1 LYAIYEVKDTF
12 RLPPEQF
19 NKNIEEVAAGILQK
33 KYEGTIDKQLGVVVA
48 VFNIRNI
55 SDGAIYAGD
64 PATHHN
70 VGFDLLA
77 FMPYPEEVVAG
88 EVTELVEFGAFIRI
102 GPMEG
107 LVHVSQVTNEFL
119 SFDKKTPAFVSKKSG
134 RSLKRGDVVFAKIST
149 VSMKNTVKDSK
160 IALTMRPEGLGKE
173 EWQRENERMRSKTQG
188 GGQTRR
194 RSEKK
199 EKKA

>member
-1 LYAIYEVKDTF
+1 VIVLYAIYVVKDKF

-19 NKNIEEVAAGILQK
+19 DKNIEDVAAEILQR
-33 KYEGTIDKQLGVVVA
+33 KYEGTIDKQLGVIVA
-48 VFNIRNI
+48 VFNTRGI

-70 VGFDLLA
+70 VEFDMLTYL
-77 FMPYPEEVVAG
+77 PYPEEIIAG
-88 EVTELVEFGAFIRI
+88 EVTEIVEFGAFVRI

-119 SFDKKTPAFVSKKSG
+119 SRKSG
-134 RSLKRGDVVFAKIST
+134 RSLKRGDAVFAKIST

-160 IALTMRPEGLGKE
+160 IALTMRPDGLGKE
-173 EWQRENERMRSKTQG
+173 EWQRENERMKYKTQSRP
-188 GGQTRR
+188 RR
-194 RSEKK
+194 RSQKS

>member
-1 LYAIYEVKDTF
+1 MYAIYEVKDTF

-19 NKNIEEVAAGILQK
+19 NKNIEEVAADILQR
-33 KYEGTIDKQLGVVVA
+33 KYEGSIDKQLGVVVA
-48 VFNIRNI
+48 VYNIRGI

-70 VGFDLLA
+70 VSFDLLA
-77 FMPYPEEVVAG
+77 YMPYPEEIIAG

-119 SFDKKTPAFVSKKSG
+119 TFDKKQPAFVSRKSG
-134 RSLKRGDVVFAKIST
+134 RSLKRGDIVFAKIST

-160 IALTMRPEGLGKE
+160 IALTMRPDGLGKE
-173 EWQRENERMRSKTQG
+173 EWQRENERMKSRG
-188 GGQTRR
+188 APGQTRR

>member
-1 LYAIYEVKDTF
+1 MYAIYAVKDTF

-19 NKNIEEVAAGILQK
+19 NKDIAEVAAEILQR
-33 KYEGTIDKQLGVVVA
+33 KYEGTIDKQIGVVVA
-48 VFNIRNI
+48 VFNIRDI

-70 VGFDLLA
+70 AEFDMLA
-77 FMPYPEEVVAG
+77 YMPYPEEIIAG
-88 EVTELVEFGAFIRI
+88 EVTELVEFGAFVRI

-119 SFDKKTPAFVSKKSG
+119 SFDKKTPAFVSRKSG
-134 RSLKRGDVVFAKIST
+134 RSLKRGDMVFAKIST

-160 IALTMRPEGLGKE
+160 IALTMRPDGLGKE
-173 EWQRENERMRSKTQG
+173 EWQRENERMKFKAG
-188 GGQTRR
+188 AHPRR

>member
-1 LYAIYEVKDTF
+1 MYAIYAVKDTF

-19 NKNIEEVAAGILQK
+19 DKKIEDVAAEMLQR
-33 KYEGTIDKQLGVVVA
+33 KYEGTIDKQLGVIVA
-48 VFNIRNI
+48 VFNIRDI

-70 VGFDLLA
+70 AEFDILA
-77 FMPYPEEVVAG
+77 YMPYPEEIVAG
-88 EVTELVEFGAFIRI
+88 EVTELVEFGAFVRI

-119 SFDKKTPAFVSKKSG
+119 TFDKKTPAFVSRKSG
-134 RSLKRGDVVFAKIST
+134 RSLKRGDAVFAKIST

-160 IALTMRPEGLGKE
+160 IALTMRPDGLGKE
-173 EWQRENERMRSKTQG
+173 EWQRENERAKYRTQG
-188 GGQTRR
+188 GQPRR
-194 RSEKK
+194 RQEKK
-199 EKKA
+199 EKK